1 MKVLWN
7 VIRVIALLAVLAAAP
22 LAIWQGFEDEASPL
36 YFARYWMALILPLFG
51 IVLLALWYLIFGW
64 GAFGQRAK
72 HFGIFALVAL
82 IGFVGFRVIFRYDG
96 STSGASLPR
105 FTFRWAAATVHETQV
120 LPDTGTK
127 TAPRPLEETTVEGVI
142 DSPQFYGP
150 NRDATWPAD
159 QVIASLDWTDEAPV
173 ELWRQPIGGGW
184 SGFAVVG
191 RRALTMEQRG
201 TEEWVSCYDLLGGD
215 VLWTHRDEARFY
227 DSAVGGAKEMAGD
240 GPRAVPTVSREHVFT
255 YGATGV
261 LNCLSLETG
270 EAIWQHQVIAD
281 LGKALPEWGKSASP
295 LVIEDLGLVV
305 VTGVENGSPTLLA
318 FRTDTGEPAWTYE
331 GKGCSYGS
339 PRLMTLHGERQV
351 VSVNGHDV
359 TGHDPKT
366 GEEKW
371 RFDWP
376 GNFPKVGQPM
386 EAGENRILVT
396 ASYGAG
402 AHLLEVGKEGE
413 TWTVD
418 SLWKS
423 TRLKT
428 KFSSAVVLDGHAYA
442 LDEGRFACVKLEDG
456 SRVWKDGKYGYGQQI
471 LVGNSLLVQAE
482 AGYLAVVEATP
493 EAFRE
498 VARVE
503 ALDSMTWNPPTLAGR
518 YLLVRNDRE
527 VVCFELPAKV
537 PAGGE

>member
-7 VIRVIALLAVLAAAP
+7 VIRVVTLLAVLAAAP
-22 LAIWQGFEDEASPL
+22 LGIWRGFENEDSPL
-36 YFARYWMALILPLFG
+36 HFARYWMALMLPLIG
-51 IVLLALWYLIFGW
+51 VGLLALWYLIFGW
-64 GAFGQRAK
+64 GAFGRRAK

-82 IGFVGFRVIFRYDG
+82 IGYVGFRAAFRYDG

-105 FTFRWAAATVHETQV
+105 FAFRWAPEAIHEPEE
-120 LPDTGTK
+120 LPDAGTE
-127 TAPRPLEETTVEGVI
+127 TARRPLEETAVEGVI

-159 QVIASLDWTDEAPV
+159 QVIASLDWTSKAPI

-201 TEEWVSCYDLLGGD
+201 SEEWVSCYDLLSGE
-215 VLWTHRDEARFY
+215 VIWTHRDEARFY
-227 DSAVGGAKEMAGD
+227 ESAVSGAKEMAGD
-240 GPRAVPTVSREHVFT
+240 GPRAVPTVSGDHVFT

-270 EAIWQHQVIAD
+270 EAIWQHLVITN
-281 LGKALPEWGKSASP
+281 LGKPLPEWGKSTSP
-295 LVIEDLGLVV
+295 LVIDDLGLVV
-305 VTGVENGSPTLLA
+305 VTGAENGSPTLLA
-318 FRTDTGEPAWTYE
+318 FRADTGEPAWRYE
-331 GKGCSYGS
+331 GQGTSYSS
-339 PRLMTLHGERQV
+339 PRLMRLHGERQV

-359 TGHDPKT
+359 TGHEPET
-366 GEEKW
+366 GEERW

-376 GNFPKVGQPM
+376 GRFPKVCQPI
-386 EAGENRILVT
+386 EAGDNRILVT

-402 AHLLEVGKEGE
+402 AHLLEIGKEGD

-428 KFSSAVVLDGHAYA
+428 KFSSAVVRDGHAYA
-442 LDEGRFACVKLEDG
+442 LDEGRFACVNLEDG
-456 SRVWKDGKYGYGQQI
+456 SRVWKDGKYGFGQQL
-471 LVGNSLLVQAE
+471 LVGDALLVQAE
-482 AGYLAVVEATP
+482 AGYVAVVEATP
-493 EAFRE
+493 AAFRE
-498 VARVE
+498 ISRVD

-527 VVCFELPAKV
+527 VVCFQLPEKA
-537 PAGGE
+537 AGGG